1 LIISGSSDVECTVI
15 QYYNTDS
22 AVKRFLIPA
31 FRPVARGSGKAPRH
45 RSNLRIRLE
54 SHLALGASADRLAL
68 CGRDV
73 TFQSKRLE
81 VRIGG
86 APRTLIHNSVL
97 NENIMRSESMM
108 YEAAD

>member
-22 AVKRFLIPA
+22 AVKHFLIPA
-31 FRPVARGSGKAPRH
+31 FRAGARGSGEAPTPIKSKDPAGVSPCAGR
-45 RSNLRIRLE
+45 
-54 SHLALGASADRLAL
+54 SADRLAL

-108 YEAAD
+108 YEGAD

>member
-1 LIISGSSDVECTVI
+1 M
-15 QYYNTDS
+15 
-22 AVKRFLIPA
+22 
-31 FRPVARGSGKAPRH
+31 
-45 RSNLRIRLE
+45 RSRC
-54 SHLALGASADRLAL
+54 H
-68 CGRDV
+68 
-73 TFQSKRLE
+73 FPKQRLE